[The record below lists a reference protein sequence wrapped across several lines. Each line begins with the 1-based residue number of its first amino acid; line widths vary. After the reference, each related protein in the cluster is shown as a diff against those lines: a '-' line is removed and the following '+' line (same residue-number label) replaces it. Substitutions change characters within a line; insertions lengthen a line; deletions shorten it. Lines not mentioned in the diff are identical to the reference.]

1 MDIKG
6 LIEILAK
13 NLIALVIFVIVFAG
27 MIYYLADGFRDL
39 ADKRQLL
46 SEKVQAFE
54 TVKSDF
60 KVWQVEKEY
69 ELKERTSQVSRREI
83 EIDKRIADLESREK
97 TYSKVVIDMQRQ
109 GEMLSKEQRSKD
121 AEDNIDRLIAQFTAL
136 GVNLYDNPMC
146 SDKDGVRRYNSAK
159 AIFST
164 INSLARQN
172 FMTGRYNEF
181 LNKHRGRDYIGCR

>member
-6 LIEILAK
+6 LIEVLAK
-13 NLIALVIFVIVFAG
+13 NLIALVVVVIAFAG
-27 MIYYLADGFRDL
+27 GIYYLIDGFRDL

-46 SEKVQAFE
+46 SEQVQAFE
-54 TVKSDF
+54 AVKSNF
-60 KVWQVEKEY
+60 KVEQVEKEY
-69 ELKERTSQVSRREI
+69 ELKERVSQVDRREK
-83 EIDKRIADLESREK
+83 EVDKRIADVESREK
-97 TYSKVVIDMQRQ
+97 TYSEAVSDMQRQ
-109 GEMLSKEQRSKD
+109 GEMLSKEQRSED
-121 AEDNIDRLIAQFTAL
+121 AEDNIEHLIAQFAAL

-172 FMTGRYNEF
+172 FMTGRYSEF
-181 LNKHRGRDYIGCR
+181 LNKHRGRDYIDCR